1 MPAIFQADY
10 SFWQGIQLVD
20 STCSGKDLN
29 RKHGFVFFCS
39 DKIDFF
45 FKERTDSWRNILG
58 RNGACGRVTHT
69 QVSFDCLACL

>member
-45 FKERTDSWRNILG
+45 SRSEPIAGVIFSGGTERVG
-58 RNGACGRVTHT
+58 V
-69 QVSFDCLACL
+69 

>member
-10 SFWQGIQLVD
+10 SFWQGIRLVD

-45 FKERTDSWRNILG
+45 FKARTDSWRNILG

-69 QVSFDCLACL
+69 QLSFDCLACS

>member
-10 SFWQGIQLVD
+10 SFWQGIRLVD

-39 DKIDFF
+39 DKTDFF
-45 FKERTDSWRNILG
+45 SRREPIAGVIYSRAEWSVW
-58 RNGACGRVTHT
+58 ACNSHT
-69 QVSFDCLACL
+69 TFV

>member
-29 RKHGFVFFCS
+29 RKHGC
-39 DKIDFF
+39 FF
-45 FKERTDSWRNILG
+45 FVLTKSIFFQGANRSWRNILG

-69 QVSFDCLACL
+69 QVSFDCLAFS

>member
-29 RKHGFVFFCS
+29 RKHGFVFFVLTKS
-39 DKIDFF
+39 IFF
-45 FKERTDSWRNILG
+45 Q
-58 RNGACGRVTHT
+58 GANR
-69 QVSFDCLACL
+69 

>member
-29 RKHGFVFFCS
+29 RKHGFFFFCS

-45 FKERTDSWRNILG
+45 SRSEPK
-58 RNGACGRVTHT
+58 
-69 QVSFDCLACL
+69 LA